1 MLAREPLRNTRREGN
16 VAVTVAVCL
25 VIIMSFTAL
34 SIDGGMLLDRRRHV
48 QSTADAASLAGVSEL
63 YWKWWTYKGYD
74 GDGAAELAARATA
87 TAAGYTHGVNG
98 VSVEVYIPPT
108 SGPNT
113 GVKGYCEVIIGTP
126 QSRHFS
132 KIFGTSNVTVRA
144 RSVAR
149 GRTSGIL
156 DAIICL
162 DPVGKS
168 ALNAGGGGSV
178 AVTGAPIQVNSNNA
192 EAMIA
197 NGNGS
202 LKADEFDVGG
212 SPGWSTPGGGSFTG
226 PIVSN
231 SDPIPDPLANVPPPD
246 PSTMIVRSNSKAV
259 INKDTILFP
268 GVYKKG
274 ITING
279 GTTRLMPGIYYM
291 DGGGFTLGGS
301 GQLNGLGVMIYN
313 APQSN
318 SDTISISGSN
328 GFVTLSPMMDGPYQ
342 GILFFQNR
350 TSTAPVSVSGS
361 AGCTMTITGTFYAA
375 SADLNVTGNGN
386 QQTIG
391 SQYIS
396 YRLNLQGNGTYNC
409 TWSPDLTPGKR
420 DFILVE

>member
-1 MLAREPLRNTRREGN
+1 MIASRSSRETRRDGN
-16 VAVTVAVCL
+16 VAVTVAVSL
-25 VIIMSFTAL
+25 VVIMSFAAL

-63 YWKWWTYKGYD
+63 YLNWWNYKGLD
-74 GDGAAELAARATA
+74 VNGAAELAARATA
-87 TAAGYTHGVNG
+87 SAAGYTHGVDG
-98 VSVEVYIPPT
+98 VTVEVYIPPQT
-108 SGPNT
+108 GPNA
-113 GVKGYCEVIIGTP
+113 GVKGYCEVIIGTQ

-132 KIFGTSNVTVRA
+132 KIIGSSNVTVRG

-149 GRTSGIL
+149 GRTSAIF

-162 DPVGKS
+162 DPLGKS
-168 ALNAGGGGSV
+168 ALNAGGGGTVS
-178 AVTGAPIQVNSNNA
+178 VTGAPIQVNSVHA

-197 NGNGS
+197 NGNGT

-212 SPGWSTPGGGSFTG
+212 DPGWATPGGGTFSG

-231 SDPIPDPLANVPPPD
+231 SDPIPDPLANVPVPD
-246 PSTMIVRSNSKAV
+246 PRTMTIQSHSKTV

-279 GTTRLMPGIYYM
+279 GITTLMPGIYYM

-301 GQLNGLGVMIYN
+301 GQLIGNGVMIYN

-328 GFVTLSPMMDGPYQ
+328 GYVTLSPMMDGPYQ
-342 GILFFQNR
+342 GLLFYQDR

-375 SADLNVTGNGN
+375 SANLNVTGNGD

-409 TWSPDLTPGKR
+409 IWSPDMTPGKR